1 MADDTIQALLNK
13 RRSDPSIAVKY
24 YDLEWTWRQ
33 YLEGAAARAAA
44 LLAASDP
51 QRPVHVGALLG
62 NTPEMLSQMAAA
74 GLGGYVL
81 CGLNDTRRGEA
92 LAADVRRS
100 DCQFVVTDAEHRPL
114 LDGLDLAG
122 TQILDTSTPQWAEF
136 VGTAGEL
143 TPHRQVTAMD
153 AFMMI
158 FTSGTSGNPKAVQV
172 SHFMATVAG
181 LSLADRFALTDQ
193 DTCYVS
199 MPLFHSN
206 AVVAGWA
213 PAVCSGAA
221 IVPAKFSAS
230 SFLEDVRRYGATYM
244 NYVGKPLAY
253 ILATAEREDDA
264 DNPLR
269 VAFGNEANDKDIE
282 EFGRRFGVQ
291 VEDGF
296 GSTENAVIIIREP
309 GTPKGSIGRGADGV
323 AVYNSDTVTECA
335 VARFDAAGALVN
347 ADEAVGELVN
357 TAGSG
362 FFTGYYNDPDANAER
377 MRHGMYWSGD
387 LAYRDADGWIYL
399 AGRTADW
406 MRVDGENLAAA
417 PIERILLRHSAIS
430 RVAVYAVADGHVGDQ
445 VMAAIVLND
454 GHGLTAAEFEEFL
467 DAQPDLS
474 PKARPRYVRIAADLP
489 STATH
494 KVLKRQL
501 IAAGTTV
508 GAGEVLWERE
518 PRGTA
523 YTVSGDRKGGGAGRG
538 GSPPSTSGD
547 RKGGGAGRGGSPPS
561 TKPGSSVPGAGSDPS
576 TVAPV

>member
-1 MADDTIQALLNK
+1 MTDDTIQALLHK
-13 RRSDPSIAVKY
+13 RLSDPTIAVKY
-24 YDLEWTWRQ
+24 RDLQWSWRQ
-33 YLEGAAARAAA
+33 YLAESAARAAA
-44 LLAASDP
+44 LIAAADP
-51 QRPVHVGALLG
+51 RRPMHVGALLG

-81 CGLNDTRRGEA
+81 CGLNTTRRGEA
-92 LAADVRRS
+92 LAADVRRA

-114 LDGLDLAG
+114 LDGLNLEG
-122 TQILDTSTPQWAEF
+122 TRILDTSTPQWAEF
-136 VGTAGEL
+136 VDGAGEL
-143 TPHRQVTAMD
+143 VPHRHVTAMD

-172 SHFMATVAG
+172 SHLMATFAG
-181 LSLADRFALTDQ
+181 LSLTERFALTEH

-213 PAVCSGAA
+213 PAVFSGAA
-221 IVPAKFSAS
+221 IVPAKFSATN
-230 SFLEDVRRYGATYM
+230 FLDDVRHYGATYM

-253 ILATAEREDDA
+253 ILATPERDDDA

-282 EFGRRFGVQ
+282 EFARRFGVQ

-296 GSTENAVIIIREP
+296 GSTENAIIVIREP
-309 GTPKGSIGRGADGV
+309 GTPKGSIGKGFDGV
-323 AVYNSDTVTECA
+323 AIYNSDTVTECA
-335 VARFDAAGALVN
+335 VARFDAAGALAN

-357 TAGSG
+357 TMGSG
-362 FFTGYYNDPDANAER
+362 FFTGYYNDPEANAER

-417 PIERILLRHSAIS
+417 PIERILLRHSAIN
-430 RVAVYAVADGHVGDQ
+430 RVAVYAVPDERVGDQ
-445 VMAAIVLND
+445 VMAAVVLND
-454 GHGLTAAEFEEFL
+454 GHTIDPESFEAFL

-501 IAAGTTV
+501 IAEGT
-508 GAGEVLWERE
+508 APREGEVLWERE
-518 PRGTA
+518 PRGAA
-523 YTVSGDRKGGGAGRG
+523 YRDSATGRGVPGGGSA
-538 GSPPSTSGD
+538 
-547 RKGGGAGRGGSPPS
+547 
-561 TKPGSSVPGAGSDPS
+561 PS

>member
-1 MADDTIQALLNK
+1 MADDTIQALLRK
-13 RRSDPSIAVKY
+13 RLSDPATAVKY
-24 YDLEWTWRQ
+24 AGLQWSWRE
-33 YLEGAAARAAA
+33 YLAASAARAAA
-44 LLAASDP
+44 LIAVADP
-51 QRPVHVGALLG
+51 GRPLHVGALLG
-62 NTPEMLSQMAAA
+62 NTPEMLCQMAAA

-81 CGLNDTRRGEA
+81 CGLNTTRRGEA
-92 LAADVRRS
+92 LAADVRRA
-100 DCQFVVTDAEHRPL
+100 DCQVVVTDAEHLPL
-114 LDGLDLAG
+114 LEGLDLDG
-122 TQILDTSTPQWAEF
+122 TRVLDASAPEWDEM
-136 VGTAGEL
+136 VGSATDL
-143 TPHRQVTAMD
+143 VPHRHVTAMD

-172 SHFMATVAG
+172 SHRMATIAG
-181 LSLADRFALTDQ
+181 LSLMERFTLTPQ

-221 IVPAKFSAS
+221 IVPARFSAG
-230 SFLEDVRRYGATYM
+230 SFLDDVRRYGATYM

-253 ILATAEREDDA
+253 ILATPERGDDA

-282 EFGRRFGVQ
+282 EFARRFGVQ

-296 GSTENAVIIIREP
+296 GSTENAVIVIREP
-309 GTPKGSIGRGADGV
+309 GTPKGSIGKGVDGV
-323 AVYNSDTVTECA
+323 AIYNSDTVTECA
-335 VARFDAAGALVN
+335 VARFDADGALVN
-347 ADEAVGELVN
+347 ADEAIGELVN

-362 FFTGYYNDPDANAER
+362 FFTGYYNDPQANAER

-417 PIERILLRHSAIS
+417 PVERILLRHRAIN
-430 RVAVYAVADGHVGDQ
+430 RVAVYAIPDGHVGDQ
-445 VMAAIVLND
+445 VMAAVVLNE
-454 GHGLTAAEFEEFL
+454 GHSLEPDAFESFL

-474 PKARPRYVRIAADLP
+474 PKARPRFVRIATDLP
-489 STATH
+489 CTATH

-501 IAAGTTV
+501 IAQAT
-508 GAGEVLWERE
+508 AIDEGETLWERE

-523 YTVSGDRKGGGAGRG
+523 YRPSG
-538 GSPPSTSGD
+538 
-547 RKGGGAGRGGSPPS
+547 
-561 TKPGSSVPGAGSDPS
+561 
-576 TVAPV
+576 APLTRVT

>member
-1 MADDTIQALLNK
+1 MTDDTIQALLRK
-13 RRSDPSIAVKY
+13 RLSDPAIAVKHR
-24 YDLEWTWRQ
+24 DAQWSWEQ
-33 YLEGAAARAAA
+33 YLAQSAARAAA
-44 LLAASDP
+44 LLDP
-51 QRPVHVGALLG
+51 ADRDRPLHIGALLG
-62 NTPEMLSQMAAA
+62 NTPEMLAQMAAA

-81 CGLNDTRRGEA
+81 CGLNTTRRGEA
-92 LAADVRRS
+92 LAADIRRA

-114 LDGLDLAG
+114 LAGLDLG
-122 TQILDTSTPQWAEF
+122 QTQILDTSTPQWAEMI
-136 VGTAGEL
+136 GCAGEL
-143 TPHRQVTAMD
+143 VPHGQVTAMD
-153 AFMMI
+153 PFMMI

-172 SHFMATVAG
+172 SHLMATFAG
-181 LSLADRFALTDQ
+181 LNLAERFALTPE

-213 PAVCSGAA
+213 PAVASGAA
-221 IVPAKFSAS
+221 IVPAKFSATH
-230 SFLEDVRRYGATYM
+230 FLDEVRRHGATYM

-253 ILATAEREDDA
+253 ILATAERDDDA

-282 EFGRRFGVQ
+282 EFARRFGVQ

-296 GSTENAVIIIREP
+296 GSTENAVMVIREP
-309 GTPKGSIGRGADGV
+309 GTPKGSIGRGVDGV

-335 VARFDAAGALVN
+335 VARFDDHGALAN

-357 TAGSG
+357 TQGSG

-387 LAYRDADGWIYL
+387 LAYKDADGWIYL

-406 MRVDGENLAAA
+406 MRVDGENLTAA
-417 PIERILLRHSAIS
+417 PIERILLRHSAIN
-430 RVAVYAVADGHVGDQ
+430 RVAVYAVPDDRVGDQ
-445 VMAAIVLND
+445 MMAAVVLNE
-454 GHGLTAAEFEEFL
+454 GHTLDPESFGAFL

-474 PKARPRYVRIAADLP
+474 PKARPRYVRIATDLP

-501 IAAGTTV
+501 IAEGTTV
-508 GAGEVLWERE
+508 PEGEVLWQRE

-523 YTVSGDRKGGGAGRG
+523 YRDSVA
-538 GSPPSTSGD
+538 SP
-547 RKGGGAGRGGSPPS
+547 A
-561 TKPGSSVPGAGSDPS
+561 VPGAGSAPS

>member
-1 MADDTIQALLNK
+1 MADDTMQAFL
-13 RRSDPSIAVKY
+13 RRRLSDPNVAVKHR
-24 YDLEWTWRQ
+24 DLQWSWSHH
-33 YLEGAAARAAA
+33 LEQASARAAA
-44 LLAASDP
+44 LIGAADP
-51 QRPVHVGALLG
+51 QRPLHVGALLG
-62 NTPEMLSQMAAA
+62 NSPEMLNQMAAA

-81 CGLNDTRRGEA
+81 CGLNNTRRGEA
-92 LAADVRRS
+92 LAADIRRA

-114 LDGLDLAG
+114 LDGLDLED
-122 TQILDTSTPQWAEF
+122 TQILDSSTPQWAEF
-136 VGTAGEL
+136 VGAAGEL
-143 TPHRQVTAMD
+143 VPHREVEAMD

-172 SHFMATVAG
+172 SHLMAMFAG
-181 LSLADRFALTDQ
+181 TNLVQRFALTEE

-213 PAVCSGAA
+213 PAVVSGAA
-221 IVPAKFSAS
+221 IVPAKFSATN
-230 SFLEDVRRYGATYM
+230 FLDEVRGHGATYM

-253 ILATAEREDDA
+253 ILATPERDDDA

-296 GSTENAVIIIREP
+296 GSTENAVIVIREE
-309 GTPKGSIGRGADGV
+309 GTPKGSIGKGIDGI
-323 AVYNSDTVTECA
+323 AIYNSDTITECA
-335 VARFDAAGALVN
+335 VARFDATGALAN

-406 MRVDGENLAAA
+406 MRVDGENMAAA
-417 PIERILLRHSAIS
+417 PIERILLRHSAIN
-430 RVAVYAVADGHVGDQ
+430 RVAVYAVPDGHVGDQ
-445 VMAAIVLND
+445 VMAAVVLNEGQALD
-454 GHGLTAAEFEEFL
+454 AQEFEAFL
-467 DAQPDLS
+467 GAQPDLS
-474 PKARPRYVRIAADLP
+474 PKARPRYVRIATELP

-501 IAAGTTV
+501 IAEGTGI
-508 GAGEVLWERE
+508 GADETLWVRE
-518 PRGTA
+518 ARGTA
-523 YTVSGDRKGGGAGRG
+523 YSA
-538 GSPPSTSGD
+538 
-547 RKGGGAGRGGSPPS
+547 
-561 TKPGSSVPGAGSDPS
+561 SS
-576 TVAPV
+576 

>member
-1 MADDTIQALLNK
+1 MPEDTIQALLRK
-13 RRSDPSIAVKY
+13 RRSDTAIAVKHT
-24 YDLEWTWRQ
+24 DLQWDWGR
-33 YLEGAAARAAA
+33 YLTESAARAAA
-44 LLAASDP
+44 LIAAADP
-51 QRPVHVGALLG
+51 QRPLHVGALLG
-62 NTPEMLSQMAAA
+62 NNPEMLNQMAAA

-81 CGLNDTRRGEA
+81 CGLNTTRRGEA
-92 LAADVRRS
+92 LAADIRRAH
-100 DCQFVVTDAEHRPL
+100 CQFVVTDAEHRPL
-114 LDGLDLAG
+114 LDGLDLQG
-122 TQILDTSTPQWAEF
+122 TRVLDTSTPQWAEF
-136 VGTAGEL
+136 VAGAGEL
-143 TPHRQVTAMD
+143 VPHRQVSAMD
-153 AFMMI
+153 PFMMI
-158 FTSGTSGNPKAVQV
+158 FTSGTSGSPKAVQV
-172 SHFMATVAG
+172 SHLMATFAG
-181 LSLADRFALTDQ
+181 LNLAQRFALTER

-213 PAVCSGAA
+213 PAVVSGAA

-230 SFLEDVRRYGATYM
+230 SFLDDVRRYGATYM

-253 ILATAEREDDA
+253 ILATPERDDDA

-282 EFGRRFGVQ
+282 EFARRFGVQ

-296 GSTENAVIIIREP
+296 GSTENAVMVIREP
-309 GTPKGSIGRGADGV
+309 GTPKGSIGRGAEGV

-335 VARFDAAGALVN
+335 VARFDADGALVN

-357 TAGSG
+357 TTGSG

-406 MRVDGENLAAA
+406 MRVDGENLTAA
-417 PIERILLRHSAIS
+417 PIERILLRHGAIN
-430 RVAVYAVADGHVGDQ
+430 RVAVYAVPDGRVGDQ
-445 VMAAIVLND
+445 VMAAVVLNA
-454 GHGLTAAEFEEFL
+454 GHTLDPDSFAAFL

-501 IAAGTTV
+501 ITEGTRI
-508 GAGEVLWERE
+508 GEGETLWERE

-523 YTVSGDRKGGGAGRG
+523 YRSVS
-538 GSPPSTSGD
+538 
-547 RKGGGAGRGGSPPS
+547 
-561 TKPGSSVPGAGSDPS
+561 PG
-576 TVAPV
+576 VASR

>member
-1 MADDTIQALLNK
+1 MADDTIQALLRK
-13 RRSDPSIAVKY
+13 RLSDPAVAVKHGN
-24 YDLEWTWRQ
+24 LQWSWGR
-33 YLEGAAARAAA
+33 YLAESTARAAA
-44 LLAASDP
+44 LIAAADP
-51 QRPVHVGALLG
+51 QRPMHIGALLG
-62 NTPEMLSQMAAA
+62 NTPEMLTQMAAA

-81 CGLNDTRRGEA
+81 CGLNTTRRGAA
-92 LAADVRRS
+92 LAADIRRA
-100 DCQFVVTDAEHRPL
+100 DCQFVVIDAEHRPL
-114 LDGLDLAG
+114 LNGLDLEG
-122 TQILDTSTPQWAEF
+122 TRILDTSTLRWEEF
-136 VGTAGEL
+136 VGGAGDL
-143 TPHRQVTAMD
+143 VPHRQVTAMD

-172 SHFMATVAG
+172 SHLMAAIAG
-181 LSLADRFALTDQ
+181 LSLAERFALTER

-213 PAVCSGAA
+213 PAVVSGAA

-230 SFLEDVRRYGATYM
+230 NFLADIRRYEATYM

-253 ILATAEREDDA
+253 ILATAERDDDA
-264 DNPLR
+264 ANPLR

-282 EFGRRFGVQ
+282 EFSRRFGVQ

-296 GSTENAVIIIREP
+296 GSTENAVIVIREP
-309 GTPKGSIGRGADGV
+309 GTPKGSIGRGVDGV
-323 AVYNSDTVTECA
+323 AVYNSETVTECA
-335 VARFDAAGALVN
+335 VARFDANGALAN

-387 LAYRDADGWIYL
+387 LAYRDAEGWIYL

-406 MRVDGENLAAA
+406 MRVDGENMAAA
-417 PIERILLRHSAIS
+417 PIERILLRHSAIN
-430 RVAVYAVADGHVGDQ
+430 RVAVYAVPDQHVGDQ
-445 VMAAIVLND
+445 VMAAVVLNE
-454 GHGLTAAEFEEFL
+454 GHTLDPDSFEAFL

-474 PKARPRYVRIAADLP
+474 PKARPRYVRLAADLP

-501 IAAGTTV
+501 IAQATAIGQ
-508 GAGEVLWERE
+508 GETLWERE

-523 YTVSGDRKGGGAGRG
+523 YRTASRASASSPWVPDD
-538 GSPPSTSGD
+538 GSAPST
-547 RKGGGAGRGGSPPS
+547 A
-561 TKPGSSVPGAGSDPS
+561 
-576 TVAPV
+576 APA

>member
-1 MADDTIQALLNK
+1 MADDTMQALLRK
-13 RRSDPSIAVKY
+13 RLSDSAVAVKHG
-24 YDLEWTWRQ
+24 DLQWSWSE
-33 YLEGAAARAAA
+33 YLGKSAARAAA
-44 LLAASDP
+44 LLGAADP
-51 QRPVHVGALLG
+51 QRPMHIGALLG
-62 NTPEMLSQMAAA
+62 NTPEMLAQMAAA

-81 CGLNDTRRGEA
+81 CGLNTTRRGAA
-92 LAADVRRS
+92 LAADIRRA

-114 LDGLDLAG
+114 LDGLDLEG
-122 TQILDTSTPQWAEF
+122 TRIFDTSTPQWEEF
-136 VGTAGEL
+136 VSGAGEL
-143 TPHRQVTAMD
+143 VPHRNVTAMD

-158 FTSGTSGNPKAVQV
+158 FTSGTSGNPKAVPV
-172 SHFMATVAG
+172 SHLMAAIAG
-181 LSLADRFALTDQ
+181 LSLTDRFGLTEQ

-213 PAVCSGAA
+213 PAVVSGAA
-221 IVPAKFSAS
+221 IVPAKFSARN
-230 SFLEDVRRYGATYM
+230 FLDDIRRYGATYM

-253 ILATAEREDDA
+253 ILATAERGDDA

-282 EFGRRFGVQ
+282 EFSRRFGVQ

-296 GSTENAVIIIREP
+296 GSTENAVIVIREP
-309 GTPKGSIGRGADGV
+309 GTPPGSIGRGVDGV
-323 AVYNSDTVTECA
+323 AVYDSETVTECA
-335 VARFDAAGALVN
+335 VARFDAHGALAN

-357 TAGSG
+357 TTGSG
-362 FFTGYYNDPDANAER
+362 FFTGYYNDPEANADR

-387 LAYRDADGWIYL
+387 LAYRDAEGWIYL

-417 PIERILLRHSAIS
+417 PIERLLLRHSAIN
-430 RVAVYAVADGHVGDQ
+430 RVAVYAVPDARVGDQ
-445 VMAAIVLND
+445 VMAAIVLNE
-454 GHGLTAAEFEEFL
+454 GHVIDPDEFEAFL

-474 PKARPRYVRIAADLP
+474 PKARPRFVRIAADLP

-501 IAAGTTV
+501 IAQGTAT
-508 GAGEVLWERE
+508 GEGEILWERE

-523 YTVSGDRKGGGAGRG
+523 YRVASDTPNPRVPGGGSA
-538 GSPPSTSGD
+538 P
-547 RKGGGAGRGGSPPS
+547 
-561 TKPGSSVPGAGSDPS
+561 SSV
-576 TVAPV
+576 APA

>member
-1 MADDTIQALLNK
+1 MTDDTMQAFL
-13 RRSDPSIAVKY
+13 RRRLSDPNVAVKHY
-24 YDLEWTWRQ
+24 GLQWTWIQ
-33 YLEGAAARAAA
+33 HLEQATARAAA
-44 LLAASDP
+44 LIGAADP
-51 QRPVHVGALLG
+51 QRPLHVGALLG
-62 NTPEMLSQMAAA
+62 NTPEMLNQMAAA

-81 CGLNDTRRGEA
+81 CGLNNTRRGAA
-92 LAADVRRS
+92 LAADVRRA
-100 DCQFVVTDAEHRPL
+100 DCQFVITDAEHRPL
-114 LDGLDLAG
+114 LDGLDVEG

-136 VGTAGEL
+136 IGAAGEL
-143 TPHRQVTAMD
+143 VPHREVSATD

-172 SHFMATVAG
+172 SHLMAMFAG
-181 LSLADRFALTDQ
+181 TNLVQRFALSEQ

-213 PAVCSGAA
+213 PAVVSGAA
-221 IVPAKFSAS
+221 IVPAKFSATN
-230 SFLEDVRRYGATYM
+230 FLDDVRRHGATYM

-253 ILATAEREDDA
+253 ILATPERGDDA

-296 GSTENAVIIIREP
+296 GSTENAVIVIREE
-309 GTPKGSIGRGADGV
+309 GTPKGSIGRGIDGI
-323 AVYNSDTVTECA
+323 AIYNSDTITECA
-335 VARFDAAGALVN
+335 VARFDATGALAN

-362 FFTGYYNDPDANAER
+362 FFTGYYNDPAANAER

-406 MRVDGENLAAA
+406 MRVDGENMAAA
-417 PIERILLRHSAIS
+417 PIERILLRHSVIN
-430 RVAVYAVADGHVGDQ
+430 RVAVYAVPDGHVGDQ
-445 VMAAIVLND
+445 VMAAVVLNEGQTLD
-454 GHGLTAAEFEEFL
+454 PDEFEAFL
-467 DAQPDLS
+467 GAQPDLS
-474 PKARPRYVRIAADLP
+474 PKARPRYVRIATDLP

-494 KVLKRQL
+494 KVLKREL
-501 IAAGTTV
+501 IAQATAIGD
-508 GAGEVLWERE
+508 GETLWVRE
-518 PRGTA
+518 PRGTTYRNA
-523 YTVSGDRKGGGAGRG
+523 ARSLVSDG
-538 GSPPSTSGD
+538 GSAPS
-547 RKGGGAGRGGSPPS
+547 P
-561 TKPGSSVPGAGSDPS
+561 
-576 TVAPV
+576 VAPA

>member
-1 MADDTIQALLNK
+1 MADDTIQALLRK
-13 RRSDPSIAVKY
+13 RLSDQSIAVKY
-24 YDLEWTWRQ
+24 RESQWTWRQ
-33 YLEGAAARAAA
+33 YLAGATARAAA
-44 LLAASDP
+44 LLAAADP
-51 QRPVHVGALLG
+51 ERPMHIGALLG
-62 NTPEMLSQMAAA
+62 NTPEMVSQMAAA

-81 CGLNDTRRGEA
+81 CGLNTTRRGEA
-92 LAADVRRS
+92 LAADVRRA

-114 LDGLDLAG
+114 LEGLDLGA
-122 TQILDTSTPQWAEF
+122 TQILDSSTPQWSEF
-136 VGTAGEL
+136 LDAAGEL
-143 TPHRQVTAMD
+143 KPHREVTAMD

-172 SHFMATVAG
+172 SHLMATFAG
-181 LSLADRFALTDQ
+181 LNLVQRFALTEH

-221 IVPAKFSAS
+221 MVPAKFSAR
-230 SFLEDVRRYGATYM
+230 SFLEDIRRYGATYM

-253 ILATAEREDDA
+253 ILATAERDDDA

-269 VAFGNEANDKDIE
+269 VAFGNEANDKDID

-296 GSTENAVIIIREP
+296 GSTENAVIIIREE
-309 GTPKGSIGRGADGV
+309 GTPKGSIGKGMDGI
-323 AVYNSDTVTECA
+323 AIYNSDTITECA
-335 VARFDAAGALVN
+335 VARFDADGALVN

-417 PIERILLRHSAIS
+417 PIERILLRHNAIS
-430 RVAVYAVADGHVGDQ
+430 RVAVYAVRDGHVGDQ

-454 GHGLTAAEFEEFL
+454 GHTLGAAEFEAFL

-501 IAAGTTV
+501 IAEGTDI

-523 YTVSGDRKGGGAGRG
+523 YVARGDRKGGGAGRS
-538 GSPPSTSGD
+538 GSPPS
-547 RKGGGAGRGGSPPS
+547 AM
-561 TKPGSSVPGAGSDPS
+561 PGSSVRGAGSDPS

>member
-1 MADDTIQALLNK
+1 MADDTMQAFL
-13 RRSDPSIAVKY
+13 RRRLSDPSVAVKNR
-24 YDLEWTWRQ
+24 DLQWSWSQ
-33 YLEGAAARAAA
+33 YLEESAAQAAA
-44 LLAASDP
+44 LLAAADP
-51 QRPVHVGALLG
+51 QRPMHVGALLG
-62 NTPEMLSQMAAA
+62 NTPDMLTQMAAA

-81 CGLNDTRRGEA
+81 CGLNTTRRGDA
-92 LAADVRRS
+92 LAADIRRA
-100 DCQFVVTDAEHRPL
+100 DCQFIVTDAEHRPL
-114 LDGLDLAG
+114 LDGMNLEG
-122 TQILDTSTPQWAEF
+122 TSILDTSTPQWTEF
-136 VGTAGEL
+136 VGGAGDL
-143 TPHRQVTAMD
+143 IAHRQVTAMD
-153 AFMMI
+153 PFMMI

-172 SHFMATVAG
+172 SHLMATFAG
-181 LSLADRFALTDQ
+181 INLVQRFALSDQ

-213 PAVCSGAA
+213 PAVVSGAA

-230 SFLEDVRRYGATYM
+230 SFLDDVRRYGATYM

-253 ILATAEREDDA
+253 ILATPERDDDR

-282 EFGRRFGVQ
+282 EFARRFGVQ

-296 GSTENAVIIIREP
+296 GSTENAVIVIREP
-309 GTPKGSIGRGADGV
+309 GTPKGSIGRGVDGI
-323 AVYNSDTVTECA
+323 AVYNSDTLTECA
-335 VARFDAAGALVN
+335 VARFDANGALAN

-362 FFTGYYNDPDANAER
+362 FFTGYYNDPEANAER

-387 LAYRDADGWIYL
+387 LAYRDSDGWIYL

-406 MRVDGENLAAA
+406 MRVDGENMAAA
-417 PIERILLRHSAIS
+417 PIERILLRHGSVN
-430 RVAVYAVADGHVGDQ
+430 RVAVYAIPDGHVGDQ
-445 VMAAIVLND
+445 VMAAVVLNEGQTLD
-454 GHGLTAAEFEEFL
+454 PASFEAFL

-474 PKARPRYVRIAADLP
+474 PKARPRYVRIATDLP

-501 IAAGTTV
+501 IAQGTALAEDET
-508 GAGEVLWERE
+508 LWVRE

-523 YTVSGDRKGGGAGRG
+523 YQIALRADAP
-538 GSPPSTSGD
+538 SP
-547 RKGGGAGRGGSPPS
+547 
-561 TKPGSSVPGAGSDPS
+561 
-576 TVAPV
+576 VAPDGESAPSPFAPA

>member
-1 MADDTIQALLNK
+1 MKVDAPMTDDTIQALLQK
-13 RRSDPSIAVKY
+13 RLNDPAVAVKHG
-24 YDLEWTWRQ
+24 DLQWSWSR
-33 YLEGAAARAAA
+33 YLAESTARAAA
-44 LLAASDP
+44 LIAAADP
-51 QRPVHVGALLG
+51 RRPLHIGALLG
-62 NTPEMLSQMAAA
+62 NTPEMLAQMAAA

-81 CGLNDTRRGEA
+81 CGLNTTRRGEA
-92 LAADVRRS
+92 LAADVRRA

-114 LDGLDLAG
+114 LDGLDLEG
-122 TQILDTSTPQWAEF
+122 TQVLDISAPRWAEL
-136 VGTAGEL
+136 VGGAGEL
-143 TPHRQVTAMD
+143 VPHRAVTAMD

-158 FTSGTSGNPKAVQV
+158 FTSGTSGNPKAVKV
-172 SHFMATVAG
+172 SHLMATIAG
-181 LSLADRFALTDQ
+181 LSLVERFALTQQ

-213 PAVCSGAA
+213 PAVASGAA

-230 SFLEDVRRYGATYM
+230 NFLDDVRRYGATYM

-253 ILATAEREDDA
+253 ILATTERSDDA

-282 EFGRRFGVQ
+282 EFARRFGVQ

-296 GSTENAVIIIREP
+296 GSTENAVIVIREP

-323 AVYNSDTVTECA
+323 AVYHSATVTECA
-335 VARFDAAGALVN
+335 VARFHANGALAN

-377 MRHGMYWSGD
+377 MRHGIYWSGD
-387 LAYRDADGWIYL
+387 LAYRDAEGWIYL

-406 MRVDGENLAAA
+406 MRVDGENMAAA
-417 PIERILLRHSAIS
+417 PIERILLRHSAIN
-430 RVAVYAVADGHVGDQ
+430 RVAVYAVPDERVGDQ
-445 VMAAIVLND
+445 VMAAVVLND
-454 GHGLTAAEFEEFL
+454 GAELDADSFEAFL
-467 DAQPDLS
+467 AAQPDLS

-501 IAAGTTV
+501 IARGTAV
-508 GAGEVLWERE
+508 DLGETLWKRDA
-518 PRGTA
+518 RGTA
-523 YTVSGDRKGGGAGRG
+523 YTAMAASPDPSVPDG
-538 GSPPSTSGD
+538 GSAPS
-547 RKGGGAGRGGSPPS
+547 P
-561 TKPGSSVPGAGSDPS
+561 
-576 TVAPV
+576 VAPA

>member
-1 MADDTIQALLNK
+1 MADDTMQAFL
-13 RRSDPSIAVKY
+13 RRRLSDPNIAVKHR
-24 YDLEWTWRQ
+24 DLQWSWSEH
-33 YLEGAAARAAA
+33 LEQATARAAA
-44 LLAASDP
+44 LIGAADP
-51 QRPVHVGALLG
+51 RRPLHVGALLG
-62 NTPEMLSQMAAA
+62 NTPEMVNQMAAA

-81 CGLNDTRRGEA
+81 CGLNNTRRGAA
-92 LAADVRRS
+92 LAADVRRA

-114 LDGLDLAG
+114 LDGLNLGSTRIFD
-122 TQILDTSTPQWAEF
+122 ISTSQWTEF
-136 VGTAGEL
+136 IGAAGEL
-143 TPHRQVTAMD
+143 VPYREVAATDP
-153 AFMMI
+153 FMMI

-172 SHFMATVAG
+172 SHLMAMFAG
-181 LSLADRFALTDQ
+181 TNLVQRFGLTEQ

-221 IVPAKFSAS
+221 IVPAKFSAT
-230 SFLEDVRRYGATYM
+230 SFLDDVRHHGATYM

-253 ILATAEREDDA
+253 ILATPERDDDA

-296 GSTENAVIIIREP
+296 GSTENAVIVIREE
-309 GTPKGSIGRGADGV
+309 GTPKGSIGKGIDGI
-323 AVYNSDTVTECA
+323 AIYNSDTVTECA
-335 VARFDAAGALVN
+335 VARFDASGALAN

-362 FFTGYYNDPDANAER
+362 FFTGYYNDPAANAER

-406 MRVDGENLAAA
+406 MRVDGENMAAA
-417 PIERILLRHSAIS
+417 PIERILLRHNAIN
-430 RVAVYAVADGHVGDQ
+430 RVAVYAVPDGHVGDQ
-445 VMAAIVLND
+445 VMAAVVLNE
-454 GHGLTAAEFEEFL
+454 GRTLEPEEFEAFL
-467 DAQPDLS
+467 GRQPDLS
-474 PKARPRYVRIAADLP
+474 PKARPRFVRIAAELP

-494 KVLKRQL
+494 KVLKREL
-501 IAAGTTV
+501 IAQGTAI
-508 GAGEVLWERE
+508 GADETLWVRE

-523 YTVSGDRKGGGAGRG
+523 YRDAASSLVPDG
-538 GSPPSTSGD
+538 GSAPS
-547 RKGGGAGRGGSPPS
+547 P
-561 TKPGSSVPGAGSDPS
+561 
-576 TVAPV
+576 VAPA

>member
-1 MADDTIQALLNK
+1 MTDDTIQALLHK
-13 RRSDPSIAVKY
+13 RLSDPATAVKHG
-24 YDLEWTWRQ
+24 DLQWSWRQ
-33 YLEGAAARAAA
+33 YLERSAARAAA
-44 LLAASDP
+44 LIAAADP
-51 QRPVHVGALLG
+51 QRPMHVGVLLG

-81 CGLNDTRRGEA
+81 CGLNTTRRGEA
-92 LAADVRRS
+92 LAADVRRAH
-100 DCQFVVTDAEHRPL
+100 CQFVVTDAEHRPL
-114 LDGLDLAG
+114 LDGLDLEG
-122 TQILDTSTPQWAEF
+122 TRILDTSTPQWSELLD
-136 VGTAGEL
+136 GAGEL
-143 TPHRQVTAMD
+143 VPHRQVSAMD

-172 SHFMATVAG
+172 SHLMAAFAG
-181 LSLADRFALTDQ
+181 LNLVQRFALTAK

-213 PAVCSGAA
+213 PAVVSGAA

-230 SFLEDVRRYGATYM
+230 NFLADVRRYGATYM

-253 ILATAEREDDA
+253 ILATPERDDDA

-282 EFGRRFGVQ
+282 EFERRFDVQ

-296 GSTENAVIIIREP
+296 GSTENAVMVIREP
-309 GTPKGSIGRGADGV
+309 GTPKGSIGKGADGV
-323 AVYNSDTVTECA
+323 AIYHSDTVTECA
-335 VARFDAAGALVN
+335 VARFDADGALLN

-357 TAGSG
+357 TTGSG
-362 FFTGYYNDPDANAER
+362 FFTGYYNDPEANAER

-387 LAYRDADGWIYL
+387 LAYKDSEGWIYL

-406 MRVDGENLAAA
+406 MRVDGENLASA
-417 PIERILLRHSAIS
+417 PIERILLRHSAIN
-430 RVAVYAVADGHVGDQ
+430 RVAVYAVPDGRVGDQ
-445 VMAAIVLND
+445 VMAAIVLNAGQTLD
-454 GHGLTAAEFEEFL
+454 PDSFEAFL
-467 DAQPDLS
+467 DAQSDLS
-474 PKARPRYVRIAADLP
+474 PKARPRYVRIATDLP

-501 IAAGTTV
+501 IAEGTAV
-508 GAGEVLWERE
+508 GTDDILWERE

-523 YTVSGDRKGGGAGRG
+523 YRRSAPTPVVPGGGSA
-538 GSPPSTSGD
+538 PST
-547 RKGGGAGRGGSPPS
+547 A
-561 TKPGSSVPGAGSDPS
+561 
-576 TVAPV
+576 APV

>member
-1 MADDTIQALLNK
+1 MTDDTIQALLRK
-13 RRSDPSIAVKY
+13 RMSDPATAVKHH
-24 YDLEWTWRQ
+24 DVQWSWTE
-33 YLEGAAARAAA
+33 YLAQAAARAAA
-44 LLAASDP
+44 LIDAADRD
-51 QRPVHVGALLG
+51 RPMHVGVLLG
-62 NTPEMLSQMAAA
+62 NTPEMLAQMAAA

-81 CGLNDTRRGEA
+81 CGLNTTRRGEA
-92 LAADVRRS
+92 PAADVRRA
-100 DCQFVVTDAEHRPL
+100 DCQFVVTDAEHWPL
-114 LDGLDLAG
+114 LEGLDLGG
-122 TQILDTSTPQWAEF
+122 TRILDASTPQWTEF
-136 VGTAGEL
+136 LGGAGDFV
-143 TPHRQVTAMD
+143 PHRDVTPMD

-172 SHFMATVAG
+172 SHLMATFAG
-181 LSLADRFALTDQ
+181 LSLVERFALTQQ

-206 AVVAGWA
+206 AVVAGWS
-213 PAVCSGAA
+213 PAVVSGAA
-221 IVPAKFSAS
+221 IVPAKFSATQ
-230 SFLEDVRRYGATYM
+230 FLDEVRRYGATYM

-253 ILATAEREDDA
+253 ILATAERPDDA

-282 EFGRRFGVQ
+282 EFSRRFGVQ

-296 GSTENAVIIIREP
+296 GSTENAVIVIREP
-309 GTPKGSIGRGADGV
+309 GTPKGSIGRGVDGV

-335 VARFDAAGALVN
+335 IARFDDRGALAN

-357 TAGSG
+357 TMGSG

-387 LAYRDADGWIYL
+387 LAYKDADGWIYL

-417 PIERILLRHSAIS
+417 PIERILLRHSAIN
-430 RVAVYAVADGHVGDQ
+430 RVAVYAVPDERVGDQ
-445 VMAAIVLND
+445 VMAAIVLNEGRTLGPD
-454 GHGLTAAEFEEFL
+454 EFEAFL

-474 PKARPRYVRIAADLP
+474 PKARPRYVRLAADLP

-501 IAAGTTV
+501 TAEGTGV
-508 GAGEVLWERE
+508 PHGETLWERE

-523 YTVSGDRKGGGAGRG
+523 YRDATDRGVS
-538 GSPPSTSGD
+538 
-547 RKGGGAGRGGSPPS
+547 
-561 TKPGSSVPGAGSDPS
+561 GAGSAPS
-576 TVAPV
+576 AVAPV

>member
-1 MADDTIQALLNK
+1 MTEDTIQALLRK
-13 RRSDPSIAVKY
+13 RMSDTAVAVKHA
-24 YDLEWTWRQ
+24 DLQWDWDR
-33 YLEGAAARAAA
+33 YLAEAAARAAA
-44 LLAASDP
+44 LIAAADP
-51 QRPVHVGALLG
+51 ERPLHVGALLG
-62 NTPEMLSQMAAA
+62 NNPEMLSQMAAA

-81 CGLNDTRRGEA
+81 CGLNTTRRGEA
-92 LAADVRRS
+92 LAADISRAH
-100 DCQFVVTDAEHRPL
+100 CQFVVTDAEHRPL
-114 LDGLDLAG
+114 LDGLDLEG
-122 TQILDTSTPQWAEF
+122 TRVLDTSTPQWAEF
-136 VGTAGEL
+136 VAAAGEL
-143 TPHRQVTAMD
+143 VPHRQVTAMD
-153 AFMMI
+153 PFMMI

-172 SHFMATVAG
+172 SHLMATFAG
-181 LSLADRFALTDQ
+181 LNLAQRFALTER

-213 PAVCSGAA
+213 PAVVSGAA

-230 SFLEDVRRYGATYM
+230 SFLDDVRRYGATYM

-253 ILATAEREDDA
+253 ILATPERDDDA

-282 EFGRRFGVQ
+282 EFARRFGVQ

-296 GSTENAVIIIREP
+296 GSTENAVMVIREP
-309 GTPKGSIGRGADGV
+309 GTPKGSIGRGAEGV

-335 VARFDAAGALVN
+335 IARFDADGALAN
-347 ADEAVGELVN
+347 ADEAIGELVN
-357 TAGSG
+357 TTGSG

-387 LAYRDADGWIYL
+387 LAYKDADGWIYL

-406 MRVDGENLAAA
+406 MRVDGENLTAA
-417 PIERILLRHSAIS
+417 PIERILLRHGAIN
-430 RVAVYAVADGHVGDQ
+430 RIAVYAVPDERVGDQ
-445 VMAAIVLND
+445 VMAAVVLNE
-454 GHGLTAAEFEEFL
+454 GHTLDPDSFAAFL

-494 KVLKRQL
+494 KVLKRRL
-501 IAAGTTV
+501 IAEGTTI
-508 GAGEVLWERE
+508 GEGETLWERE

-523 YTVSGDRKGGGAGRG
+523 YRSAAPTPAARGGGSA
-538 GSPPSTSGD
+538 PST
-547 RKGGGAGRGGSPPS
+547 A
-561 TKPGSSVPGAGSDPS
+561 
-576 TVAPV
+576 APV